1 MRVESWSDL
10 LCKGKGSAAGMPGL
24 CSPRRRFGLALGVA
38 SGLALVLAST
48 AHAEGIVDAHIKALG
63 GSEAIAG
70 VRTIRRTG
78 TVSGDVNGAPLAG
91 TMEEIRLSASEGY
104 QAFDLVG
111 YTRMTAW
118 NGETGWVSDTMAG
131 IVDMPTPQV
140 TQARL
145 TGPLSVLAA
154 VQAAGNAGALTE
166 AGEKSVNGVPC
177 TVVRIATAPGW
188 EFCVNTQTKLLEGIS
203 GSDGFLLT
211 FADYRVTNGVQFPG
225 KSTTKLPAQ
234 NLTVVVQFTATDVN
248 GEVDAAKLA
257 RPTTPLPP
265 PANVAAPVNV
275 TAEQM
280 MGLMDTNR
288 DGKIT
293 KDEAPAELKANF
305 ALVDTNGDGGID
317 VKEAQAMAD
326 FVNNQNRAGQ
336 AGGQGPQE
344 SGDGVFAEG
353 ATQVRVETLL
363 RSFDADRNLSIEE
376 AELDQGFQGML
387 TRFEGCRGPLLKLF
401 DGDLDGTLNPREA
414 QTAREFVFG
423 SAGMLLYDTNRDWRV
438 DDEEANRGW
447 EKLAEKAAR
456 QNEKG
461 AQ

>member
-1 MRVESWSDL
+1 MLPEYCGIATAEL
-10 LCKGKGSAAGMPGL
+10 FPGMAI
-24 CSPRRRFGLALGVA
+24 GLALILSA
-38 SGLALVLAST
+38 ALQ
-48 AHAEGIVDAHIKALG
+48 AEGIVEAHVTALG

-70 VRTIRRTG
+70 VRTLRRTG
-78 TVSGDVNGAPLAG
+78 TVSGEVNGAPLAG

-104 QAFDLVG
+104 LGFELAG

-118 NGETGWVSDTMAG
+118 SGDAGWVSDTMAG
-131 IVDMPTPQV
+131 IVDMPAPQV

-154 VQAAGNAGALTE
+154 MQVSGNGGALSE

-177 TVVRIATAPGW
+177 TVVKIATAPGW
-188 EFCVNTQTKLLEGIS
+188 EFCVNTQTKLLEGIA
-203 GSDGFLLT
+203 GPDGLLLT
-211 FADYRVTNGVQFPG
+211 FADYRVTDGVQFPG
-225 KSTTKLPAQ
+225 TSTTKLPAQ
-234 NLTVVVQFTATDVN
+234 NLTVVAQFTVTEVN
-248 GEVDAAKLA
+248 GEVDTAKLT

-280 MGLMDTNR
+280 MGFMDTNR

-336 AGGQGPQE
+336 AGGQGTPE
-344 SGDGVFAEG
+344 GGDALFTEG

-363 RSFDADRNLSIEE
+363 RSFDANRNLSVEE
-376 AELDQGFQGML
+376 AELNQGFQGL
-387 TRFEGCRGPLLKLF
+387 LARSEACRGTLLKLF
-401 DGDLDGTLNPREA
+401 DADQDGALSPQEA
-414 QTAREFVFG
+414 QAAREFVFG
-423 SAGMLLYDTNRDWRV
+423 AVGMLLYDVNRDWRV

-447 EKLAEKAAR
+447 EKLAERAAR
-456 QNEKG
+456 LNEKG
-461 AQ
+461 AK